1 MALMVL
7 KANTNDI
14 HGLLK
19 KTDRQL
25 TDFRPVLVSASAS
38 EGVGDGVLVT
48 ARTKTTPSS
57 STT

>member
-1 MALMVL
+1 MALMIL
-7 KANTNDI
+7 EANTNDV

-25 TDFRPVLVSASAS
+25 TDFRRVLVSASAS

-48 ARTKTTPSS
+48 ARTKMTPSS